1 MKLLGIDYGSKRVGI
16 ATSDSSGVMAFPKM
30 VLNNDKN
37 LISNIKK
44 ICIDEKIEKIV
55 IGDSKDSNMKDNEI
69 MKSIRRFEDVLL
81 REIKLPIE
89 FQLEFMTSQ
98 QAILIQGENDMIDAS
113 AATIILQSFIDKI
126 KN

>member
-1 MKLLGIDYGSKRVGI
+1 MKLLGIDYGSKRIGI

-30 VLNNDKN
+30 VLNNDRS

-44 ICIDEKIEKIV
+44 ICSDEKIEKIV
-55 IGDSKDSNMKDNEI
+55 IGDSKDSNMKDNQI
-69 MKSIRRFEDVLL
+69 MQSIRRFADVISN
-81 REIKLPIE
+81 ETKLPIE

-113 AATIILQSFIDKI
+113 AATIILQSFIDKS
-126 KN
+126 N